1 MESVRKIKAE
11 QLEIISNQQKDLNS
25 LLTNIGLLE
34 AQKHGLLHQIAD
46 VNRAVEDF
54 KAELQNE
61 YGDVSI
67 NVADGTY
74 VDVEK
79 EQKPTPV
86 NDEVEFEEVV

>member
-1 MESVRKIKAE
+1 MESTKKITKE
-11 QLEIISNQQKDLNS
+11 QLEVITGQQKDLNS

-34 AQKHGLLHQIAD
+34 AQKHGLLHQIAE
-46 VNRAVEDF
+46 VNKSVEEF

-79 EQKPTPV
+79 EKSTV
-86 NDEVEFEEVV
+86 NDEVAFEEVQ